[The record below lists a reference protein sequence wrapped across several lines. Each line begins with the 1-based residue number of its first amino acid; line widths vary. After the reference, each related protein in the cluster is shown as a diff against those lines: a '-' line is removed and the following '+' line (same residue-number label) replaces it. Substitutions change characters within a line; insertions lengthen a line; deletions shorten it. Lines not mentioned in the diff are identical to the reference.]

1 MRRIFF
7 TIVLSLL
14 SPYLFAQQQNQ
25 RPEESLVRLI
35 DAKSAILTTYM
46 GREFRKVS
54 GPAQFLHNNA
64 LILCDSAIWDT
75 QANIVDAIGNV
86 KIIQKNTTLISD
98 NIKYLADQSVA
109 QVRGQ
114 LVELIDKEGGKL
126 RTHYIDYYTKDSIG
140 MFYNGGCLMNKD
152 SSTIESLNGYYYAK
166 DDRFLF
172 QMKVE
177 MQSDSV
183 LMSTDSLAYLSKENK
198 AIFLTKTYAW
208 QGDGF
213 LIANGGWYD
222 RNREYLHFNKDVYI
236 KSKENEIWANELD
249 YDRKTGNAKMRKD
262 VQILDTA
269 QSALFFADQLTYNR
283 KPEKIVLEQNPSVG
297 TYSVENGVSD
307 TLFFAADTITYSV
320 LLHKD
325 VDSSTVSRSSKRY
338 ELSKKD
344 PISEIYAQKKLK
356 GKDNPDKGEEDGS
369 GKPLTPP
376 ATTSQ
381 ENKSLTNKKEQ
392 GESSSK
398 KETRRRSKKSK
409 AAADTLVLKSTDTLL
424 MKQTDSVSL
433 KKTDSLLLKKGD
445 SLAPK
450 KADSLLINKA
460 DTFAK
465 RDSDTTNHKVS
476 INLRDSSLTIVK
488 DSLITSKVDSLLSKK
503 TDSTAINPIDTVKV
517 KFLTALK
524 NVRFH
529 RNSLQGACDSLQFNT
544 LDSLIRLY
552 KEPLL
557 WNENKQLSAD
567 SIQIVL
573 SGRTLRKAELN
584 SSAFVAVKEDSLHF
598 DQIKGADIIIF
609 FEKGELSR
617 FDALGST
624 SMLFFFAE
632 DSVLTSMNEKECKA
646 MSARLNDK
654 KIERIRYFEMI
665 TSNAYPL
672 FNLEKEKQKL
682 KGFNWL
688 EERRPKNRFD
698 VCNRIIKSS
707 QAHILK
713 LAEKPL
719 FVQNGI
725 YFPKKR

>member
-7 TIVLSLL
+7 IIALSLL
-14 SPYLFAQQQNQ
+14 SPTLFAQQQKQ

-35 DAKSAILTTYM
+35 DAKSAILTTFM

-75 QANIVDAIGNV
+75 QANTVDAIGNV

-114 LVELIDKEGGKL
+114 LVELIDKEGGRL

-152 SSTIESLNGYYYAK
+152 SSTIESMNGYYYSK

-183 LMSTDSLAYLSKENK
+183 LMSTDSLAFLSKENR
-198 AIFLTKTYAW
+198 AVFLTKTYAW

-222 RNREYLHFNKDVYI
+222 RDREYLHFDKDVYI
-236 KSKENEIWANELD
+236 KSKNNEIWANELD
-249 YDRKTGNAKMRKD
+249 YDRKTGNAKLQKN

-269 QSALFFADQLTYNR
+269 QSALFFADQVTYNR
-283 KPEKIVLEQNPSVG
+283 KPEKIVLEQNPSVA

-307 TLFFAADTITYSV
+307 TLFFAADTIKYNV

-325 VDSSTVSRSSKRY
+325 VDSSVVAKASKRY
-338 ELSKKD
+338 ELSQKD
-344 PISEIYAQKKLK
+344 PILEMYAAKKTAS
-356 GKDNPDKGEEDGS
+356 NPNPAKGEKVGS
-369 GKPLTPP
+369 GPANMPARPGDKPSGKALTPP
-376 ATTSQ
+376 ASTSQ
-381 ENKSLTNKKEQ
+381 VKDSLADKKKQGEKAKKE
-392 GESSSK
+392 S
-398 KETRRRSKKSK
+398 RRRSKKSK
-409 AAADTLVLKSTDTLL
+409 ASADTLVLKNTDTLL
-424 MKQTDSVSL
+424 L
-433 KKTDSLLLKKGD
+433 KNTDSLLLKK
-445 SLAPK
+445 S
-450 KADSLLINKA
+450 DSLLL
-460 DTFAK
+460 K
-465 RDSDTTNHKVS
+465 RDIDTTIRKG
-476 INLRDSSLTIVK
+476 SLIPSTK
-488 DSLITSKVDSLLSKK
+488 DSLFTSKKDSLFTSKKDTLLTPK
-503 TDSTAINPIDTVKV
+503 TDSIAINPIDTVKV

-529 RNSLQGACDSLQFNT
+529 RKSLQGACDSLQFNT
-544 LDSLIRLY
+544 IDSLIRLY
-552 KEPLL
+552 KDPLL

-567 SIQIVL
+567 SIQIVI

-598 DQIKGADIIIF
+598 DQIKSADIIIF

-617 FDALGST
+617 FDALGSA

-632 DSVLTSMNEKECKA
+632 DSILTTMNEKECKA
-646 MSARLNDK
+646 MSAKLNDK
-654 KIERIRYFEMI
+654 NIERIRYFELI

-672 FNLEKEKQKL
+672 FKLEKEKQKL
-682 KGFNWL
+682 KGFKWL
-688 EERRPKNRFD
+688 EGRRPKNRFD

-707 QAHILK
+707 QAHILDS
-713 LAEKPL
+713 AEKPL
-719 FVQNGI
+719 FIQNGI

>member
-14 SPYLFAQQQNQ
+14 STCIFAQQQKQ

-35 DAKSAILTTYM
+35 DAKSAILTTFM

-98 NIKYLADQSVA
+98 NIKYLADQSLA

-114 LVELIDKEGGKL
+114 LVELIDKEGGRL

-152 SSTIESLNGYYYAK
+152 STTIESMNGYYYSK
-166 DDRFLF
+166 DNRFLF

-183 LMSTDSLAYLSKENK
+183 LMSTDSLAYLSKENR
-198 AIFLTKTYAW
+198 AVFLTKTYAW

-222 RNREYLHFNKDVYI
+222 RNMEYLHFDKDVYI
-236 KSKENEIWANELD
+236 KTKNNEIWATELD
-249 YDRKTGNAKMRKD
+249 YDRKTGNAKLKNNA
-262 VQILDTA
+262 QILDTA
-269 QSALFFADQLTYNR
+269 QSALFFADQITYNR
-283 KPEKIVLEQNPSVG
+283 KPEKIVLEQNPSVA

-320 LLHKD
+320 LLHKE
-325 VDSSTVSRSSKRY
+325 VDSSVVATASKRY

-344 PISEIYAQKKLK
+344 PISEMYAAKKMM
-356 GKDNPDKGEEDGS
+356 GKENPDKGEKEGS
-369 GKPLTPP
+369 GPADMPARPGDKLTGKPLTPP
-376 ATTSQ
+376 ATSR
-381 ENKSLTNKKEQ
+381 ENKALPDKKKQ
-392 GESSSK
+392 GEKSSR
-398 KETRRRSKKSK
+398 KETLRRSKKSK
-409 AAADTLVLKSTDTLL
+409 AAADTLVLKNSDTLL
-424 MKQTDSVSL
+424 LKQ
-433 KKTDSLLLKKGD
+433 TDSLLLKQTEPLLRKNGD
-445 SLAPK
+445 STIL
-450 KADSLLINKA
+450 
-460 DTFAK
+460 K
-465 RDSDTTNHKVS
+465 RSSDTTSHKLTL
-476 INLRDSSLTIVK
+476 NQRDSSITSVK
-488 DSLITSKVDSLLSKK
+488 DSLINSKVDSLLAKK
-503 TDSTAINPIDTVKV
+503 ADSTAINPIDTVKV

-529 RNSLQGACDSLQFNT
+529 RKSLQGACDSLQFST

-552 KEPLL
+552 KDPLL

-573 SGRTLRKAELN
+573 SGRSLRKAELN

-617 FDALGST
+617 FDALGSA

-632 DSVLTSMNEKECKA
+632 DSVLTTMNEKECKA

-654 KIERIRYFEMI
+654 KIERIRYFEQI

-672 FNLEKEKQKL
+672 FKLEAEKQKL
-682 KGFNWL
+682 KGFKWL

-698 VCNRIIKSS
+698 VCNRTIKSS
-707 QAHILK
+707 QAHLEN

-719 FVQNGI
+719 FIQNGI

>member
-1 MRRIFF
+1 MYRLFF
-7 TIVLSLL
+7 TVALSLL
-14 SPYLFAQQQNQ
+14 SPYLFAQQQKQ

-35 DAKSAILTTYM
+35 DAKSAILTTFM

-98 NIKYLADQSVA
+98 NIKYIADQSVA

-114 LVELIDKEGGKL
+114 LVELIDKEGGRL

-152 SSTIESLNGYYYAK
+152 SSTIESMNGYYYSK
-166 DDRFLF
+166 DNRFLF

-198 AIFLTKTYAW
+198 AVFLTKTYAW

-222 RNREYLHFNKDVYI
+222 RNNEYLHFDKDVYI
-236 KSKENEIWANELD
+236 KTKNDEIWANELD
-249 YDRKTGNAKMRKD
+249 YNRKTGNAILQKN

-269 QSALFFADQLTYNR
+269 QSALFFADKLTYNR
-283 KPEKIVLEQNPSVG
+283 KPEKIILEQNPSVG

-307 TLFFAADTITYSV
+307 TLFFAADTITYNV
-320 LLHKD
+320 LLHKE
-325 VDSSTVSRSSKRY
+325 VDSSAVARASQRYDLSRR
-338 ELSKKD
+338 D
-344 PISEIYAQKKLK
+344 PILEMYAAKKLK
-356 GKDNPDKGEEDGS
+356 NNNNPTKGETQGS
-369 GKPLTPP
+369 GPANMPARPGEKPSGKALKPP
-376 ATTSQ
+376 ASTYQ
-381 ENKSLTNKKEQ
+381 VKDSLRDTKKQ
-392 GESSSK
+392 GERTM
-398 KETRRRSKKSK
+398 KETKRRSKKSK
-409 AAADTLVLKSTDTLL
+409 ASADTLVLKNADSLL
-424 MKQTDSVSL
+424 IKN
-433 KKTDSLLLKKGD
+433 TDSLLLKK
-445 SLAPK
+445 S
-450 KADSLLINKA
+450 DSLLR
-460 DTFAK
+460 K
-465 RDSDTTNHKVS
+465 RDIDTTIRKE
-476 INLRDSSLTIVK
+476 SLIPSTK
-488 DSLITSKVDSLLSKK
+488 DSLLTSKTDSLLTSKA
-503 TDSTAINPIDTVKV
+503 DSTAINPIDTVKV

-529 RNSLQGACDSLQFNT
+529 RKSLQGACDSLQFNT

-552 KEPLL
+552 KDPLL

-573 SGRTLRKAELN
+573 SGRSLRKAELN

-632 DSVLTSMNEKECKA
+632 DSILTTMNEKECKA

-654 KIERIRYFEMI
+654 KIERIRYFELI
-665 TSNAYPL
+665 KSNAYPL

-682 KGFNWL
+682 KGFNWQ
-688 EERRPKNRFD
+688 ENKRPKNRYD

-707 QAHILK
+707 QAQIKDLT
-713 LAEKPL
+713 EKPL
-719 FVQNGI
+719 FIQNGI
-725 YFPKKR
+725 YFPKKKNISDS

>member
-14 SPYLFAQQQNQ
+14 SPFLFAQQQKQ

-35 DAKSAILTTYM
+35 DAKSAILTTFM

-64 LILCDSAIWDT
+64 LILCDSAVWDT

-109 QVRGQ
+109 QVRGK

-152 SSTIESLNGYYYAK
+152 SSTIESMNGYYYAK

-183 LMSTDSLAYLSKENK
+183 LMSTDSLAYLSNENK
-198 AIFLTKTYAW
+198 ALFLTKTYAW

-222 RNREYLHFNKDVYI
+222 RNREYLHFEKDVYI
-236 KSKENEIWANELD
+236 KSKNNEIWANELD
-249 YDRKTGNAKMRKD
+249 YDRKTGNAKMRTN

-283 KPEKIVLEQNPSVG
+283 KPEKIVLEQNPSVA

-320 LLHKD
+320 FLHKD
-325 VDSSTVSRSSKRY
+325 VDSSVVAKASKRY
-338 ELSKKD
+338 DLSQRD
-344 PISEIYAQKKLK
+344 PISEMYSAKKLK
-356 GKDNPDKGEEDGS
+356 GKDNPAKGEEEGSGPADMPARTGDKLS

-381 ENKSLTNKKEQ
+381 ENKALPDKKKQ
-392 GESSSK
+392 GEKSSK
-398 KETRRRSKKSK
+398 KETLRRSKKSK
-409 AAADTLVLKSTDTLL
+409 AAADTLVLKNTDTLL
-424 MKQTDSVSL
+424 LKQSDSLSL
-433 KKTDSLLLKKGD
+433 KKTDTLLLKKGD
-445 SLAPK
+445 SLVQK
-450 KADSLLINKA
+450 RADSLLPNRA
-460 DTFAK
+460 DTLAK

-476 INLRDSSLTIVK
+476 LNQRDSSI
-488 DSLITSKVDSLLSKK
+488 
-503 TDSTAINPIDTVKV
+503 STAINPIDTVKV

-544 LDSLIRLY
+544 IDSLIRLY

-584 SSAFVAVKEDSLHF
+584 SSAFVAVKEDSIHF

-617 FDALGST
+617 FDALGSS

-632 DSVLTSMNEKECKA
+632 DSILTTMNEKECKA

-682 KGFNWL
+682 KGFQWL

-707 QAHILK
+707 QAHIIN